1 MVVFLWVVEPN
12 LFIDLAVF
20 QFLTIIFV
28 AI

>member
-1 MVVFLWVVEPN
+1 MVVFLLVVELN

-20 QFLTIIFV
+20 QFLAVIFV